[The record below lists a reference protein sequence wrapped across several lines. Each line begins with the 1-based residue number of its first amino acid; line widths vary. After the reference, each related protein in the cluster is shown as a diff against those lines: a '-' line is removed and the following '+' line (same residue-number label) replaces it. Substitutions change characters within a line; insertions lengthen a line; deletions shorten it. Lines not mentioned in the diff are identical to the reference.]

1 MTGVAAQSPGM
12 GHRERVLDFV
22 SRFAGRDDDEI
33 AQALHITRRQTV
45 NQICRALVQSGQLE
59 RRPNG
64 QGKIGNYPASGEA
77 EPITDAHSAR
87 ATKLPSILPT
97 DWFWEGNVVEKLA
110 AHFIRDGWTI
120 VRCAD
125 TASREPGPDI
135 HAERSGATLLVE
147 VKGYPSA
154 QYRDPRRAGEKKR
167 TSPSLQA
174 QQWFSHAL
182 LKGMRLQNEYPN
194 ATVALAFPDF
204 PRYRTLTEEIR
215 GGLDRV
221 RLTVLFVSDA
231 GTVSIVAAPAP

>member
-1 MTGVAAQSPGM
+1 MSIKPAA
-12 GHRERVLDFV
+12 
-22 SRFAGRDDDEI
+22 
-33 AQALHITRRQTV
+33 
-45 NQICRALVQSGQLE
+45 GQ
-59 RRPNG
+59 
-64 QGKIGNYPASGEA
+64 
-77 EPITDAHSAR
+77 
-87 ATKLPSILPT
+87 
-97 DWFWEGNVVEKLA
+97 
-110 AHFIRDGWTI
+110 
-120 VRCAD
+120 
-125 TASREPGPDI
+125 PDI

>member
-1 MTGVAAQSPGM
+1 M
-12 GHRERVLDFV
+12 
-22 SRFAGRDDDEI
+22 
-33 AQALHITRRQTV
+33 
-45 NQICRALVQSGQLE
+45 VQSGQLE

>member
-1 MTGVAAQSPGM
+1 M

-45 NQICRALVQSGQLE
+45 NQICRALVQSGHLE
-59 RRPNG
+59 RRSNG
-64 QGKIGNYPASGEA
+64 QGKIGNFPVAGEA
-77 EPITDAHSAR
+77 ESMTDVHSAK
-87 ATKLPSILPT
+87 ATKPPSILPT

-135 HAERSGATLLVE
+135 HAERSGVTLLVE

-215 GGLDRV
+215 DGLDRL

-231 GTVSIVAAPAP
+231 GTVSIGAARAA